1 MRIWSLFCSSFWA
14 EESSR
19 SALREIRHNKPPVC
33 SGFFKIWVDARR
45 NHIILHHR
53 RQNGWMTKSIYTF
66 TSLPKHLKHHKG
78 PCMCD
83 IRDRRKCWNLPCC
96 CVCVCM
102 CVCVCVVC
110 VCVVCVCMCVWCM
123 CVCGVCVCVCVCVC
137 ISSIQINFLR
147 NTAAVNWTL
156 CCQMFGLLSY
166 IKQELFRIQN
176 VNLGV
181 PPWKR
186 NGCPTQVYPNRRF
199 STKVSPLYWKTAHD
213 NQKLKET
220 KAGNRRWQLTE
231 QSLTI
236 ALTQNT
242 VDAHR
247 LIVQLVLRVL
257 RTKGYVILQQVR
269 RLYLW
274 QCKTNLSFRFRFIAM
289 DSTDSKNML
298 FAFTAIMWNCSQQ
311 SYETVHSNHVKLF
324 LR

>member
-1 MRIWSLFCSSFWA
+1 MLQFFARA
-14 EESSR
+14 
-19 SALREIRHNKPPVC
+19 SARVR
-33 SGFFKIWVDARR
+33 
-45 NHIILHHR
+45 
-53 RQNGWMTKSIYTF
+53 
-66 TSLPKHLKHHKG
+66 
-78 PCMCD
+78 
-83 IRDRRKCWNLPCC
+83 
-96 CVCVCM
+96 VCV
-102 CVCVCVVC
+102 
-110 VCVVCVCMCVWCM
+110 W
-123 CVCGVCVCVCVCVC
+123 VCGVCVCVCVCVC

-324 LR
+324 TAIMWNCSCASTYITRLFLFFHDATAPSGAASYHPRFTTTPN